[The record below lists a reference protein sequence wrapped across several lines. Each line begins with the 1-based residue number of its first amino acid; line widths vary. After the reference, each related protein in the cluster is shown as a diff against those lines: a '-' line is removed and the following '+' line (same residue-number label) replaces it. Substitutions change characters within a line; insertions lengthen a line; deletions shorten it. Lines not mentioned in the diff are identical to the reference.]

1 MISEQETLNASIP
14 FLNFVY
20 KRPNPDGTPHYLM
33 VSRKPK
39 FDSSGRFTGYRWVD
53 KNVTYKMRSD
63 GCRVYS
69 PIPSRRQTRFLSSR

>member
-1 MISEQETLNASIP
+1 MISKLEIVNASIP

-39 FDSSGRFTGYRWVD
+39 FDSSGRFTGYRRMG
-53 KNVTYKMRSD
+53 KNVTE
-63 GCRVYS
+63 
-69 PIPSRRQTRFLSSR
+69 